1 MPDLKALISRMTIEE
16 KIGQLT
22 QCNSHMYLESEA
34 EITGPIAEMGLEM
47 DVLKTFG
54 SVLNFKTCDE
64 AIQIQKEHLEND
76 RNKIPMFF
84 AMDVIHGFR
93 TIYPIPLAMGC
104 SFDTELM
111 KECCQ
116 MASREAVAGGVHLT
130 FGPMVD
136 YSRDARWGRVM
147 ETCGEDVLLNSR
159 MGVAQVEG
167 FQGEDL
173 RDTKNIAA
181 CVKHFAGYGGAE
193 AGLDYTGV
201 ELSEHTLREFYLPA
215 YKACIDAGVSML
227 MPSFNVLNGVPST
240 ANKWLMQDI
249 LRKEWNYDGVVI
261 SDFEAIGEL
270 INHGIAHDEK
280 EAGKLAFANEV
291 DIAMC
296 MGSYPYVKYLK
307 ELIEEGVFTEEQLD
321 KMVLRVLELK
331 ERLGLFEDPYRA
343 ASSEAEK
350 REFLSAENRK
360 IARRA
365 AEESAVLL
373 KNEGILPLS
382 KDIKKIALIGPMA
395 DNHEIKG
402 FWSCNGRD
410 DETVT
415 IKQGI
420 EKLLPDAKITVVNGC
435 SNELFDTDTSG
446 FKAAIKAAKGADA
459 VVLCLGEKQN
469 YSGEGNSRTDLC
481 MPGVQ
486 DELAK
491 EIAKVNKNTVAV
503 TFSGRPLTLG
513 ELDKNVPAIL
523 HIWFP
528 GTEGGNAIANL
539 LFGDANPCGKIS
551 MTFPKNVG
559 QCPIYYNRRS
569 TGRMKDPALDGKHI
583 MYVTNYI
590 DSGNLPQYSFGHGLS
605 YSNFVYEDLKLSS
618 DSLTADGEI
627 KVSITVHNDSDK
639 AGKEVVMLYMQDLV
653 ASTARPIQQLLDF
666 KKVYFEAGEKK
677 TIEFTVREPQ
687 LRFYNPENKH
697 VSEPGEFLISTGYAD
712 HLIHTKKFS
721 LK

>member
-1 MPDLKALISRMTIEE
+1 MADLKAIILQMSIED
-16 KIGQLT
+16 KLCQLT
-22 QCNSHMYLESEA
+22 QCCGEVFIGDGSVA
-34 EITGPIAEMGLEM
+34 TGPKARSGLNDEMLN
-47 DVLKTFG
+47 KIG
-54 SVLNFKTCDE
+54 SVLNFANCDD
-64 AIQIQKEHLEND
+64 AIKVQKEHMEND
-76 RNKIPMFF
+76 PNKIPMVFM
-84 AMDVIHGFR
+84 MDVIHGFR

-116 MASREAVAGGVHLT
+116 MASREAVAGGIHAT

-147 ETCGEDVLLNSR
+147 ESCGEDVLLNSR
-159 MGVAQVEG
+159 MGAAQVEG

-173 RDTKNIAA
+173 KDKKSIAA

-215 YKACIDAGVSML
+215 YKACIDAGVSLL

-249 LRKEWNYDGVVI
+249 LKKEWDYKGVVI
-261 SDFEAIGEL
+261 SDWAAMSELVDHGVAKDENEA
-270 INHGIAHDEK
+270 AR
-280 EAGKLAFANEV
+280 LAFANEV
-291 DIAMC
+291 DIEMC
-296 MGSYPYVKYLK
+296 VTAIYVNHIGKM
-307 ELIEEGVFTEEQLD
+307 IEEGVFTEEQLD
-321 KMVLRVLELK
+321 RMVLRVLELK
-331 ERLGLFEDPYRA
+331 EKLGLFEDPYRG
-343 ASSEAEK
+343 ASADAEK
-350 REFLSAENRK
+350 REFLSEKNRE

-373 KNEGILPLS
+373 KNDGVLPLS
-382 KDIKKIALIGPMA
+382 KNIKKIALIGPFA
-395 DNHEIKG
+395 DNNAIKG

-410 DETVT
+410 EETVT

-420 EKLLPDAKITVVNGC
+420 EKLVPNAEITVVKGC
-435 SNELFDTDTSG
+435 TNDFGDKDTSG
-446 FKAAIKAAKGADA
+446 FKAAIKAAKKSDI
-459 VVLCLGEKQN
+459 VVLCLGEKQDQ
-469 YSGEGNSRTDLC
+469 SGEGNSRTTLNL
-481 MPGVQ
+481 PGVQ
-486 DELAK
+486 SELAK

-513 ELDKNVPAIL
+513 ELHESVPAIL

-539 LFGDANPCGKIS
+539 LFGDANPCGKIA

-559 QCPIYYNRRS
+559 QCPIYYNHRS
-569 TGRMKDPALDGKHI
+569 TGRMKDPELDGQHI
-583 MYVTNYI
+583 MYMTNYI

-627 KVSITVHNDSDK
+627 KVSVTVHNDSDV
-639 AGKEVVMLYMQDLV
+639 AGKEVVMLYMRDLV

-666 KKVYFEAGEKK
+666 KKVCFEAGERKNV
-677 TIEFTVREPQ
+677 EFTVREPQ

-712 HLIHTKKFS
+712 HLIHTKKFI
-721 LK
+721 LE

>member
-1 MPDLKALISRMTIEE
+1 MDLKALISQMTVEE

-34 EITGPIAEMGLEM
+34 EITGPVAEMGLEM
-47 DVLKTFG
+47 SVLKTFG

-76 RNKIPMFF
+76 PNKIPMFF

-104 SFDTELM
+104 SFNTELM

-136 YSRDARWGRVM
+136 YARDARWGRVM

-159 MGVAQVEG
+159 MGAAQVEG
-167 FQGEDL
+167 FQGDDL
-173 RDTKNIAA
+173 HDIQNIAA

-215 YKACIDAGVSML
+215 YKACIDAGVAML

-270 INHGIAHDEK
+270 INHGIAQNEK
-280 EAGKLAFANEV
+280 EAAKLAFANEI

-296 MGSYPYVKYLK
+296 MGSYPYVKHLA
-307 ELIEEGVFTEEQLD
+307 ELIKEGVFSEEILD
-321 KMVLRVLELK
+321 KMVLRVLKLK
-331 ERLGLFEDPYRA
+331 ERLGLFENPYRG
-343 ASSEAEK
+343 ASKEAEK
-350 REFLSAENRK
+350 REFLSDKNRE
-360 IARRA
+360 IVRRA

-373 KNEGILPLS
+373 KKDGVLPLS
-382 KDIKKIALIGPMA
+382 KEIKTIALLGPFA
-395 DNHEIKG
+395 DSCEIKG

-410 DETVT
+410 DECVT

-420 EKLLPDAKITVVNGC
+420 EKLIPDAEILVVKGC
-435 SNELFDTDTSG
+435 SNELFDTDKTG
-446 FKAAIKAAKGADA
+446 FASAVEAAAKADA

-469 YSGEGNSRTDLC
+469 HSGEGNSRTSLDL
-481 MPGVQ
+481 PGVQ
-486 DELAK
+486 TELAK

-503 TFSGRPLTLG
+503 TFSGRPLTVG
-513 ELDKNVPAIL
+513 ELHESVSAIL
-523 HIWFP
+523 HVWFP

-539 LFGDANPCGKIS
+539 LFGDANPCGKLS

-559 QCPIYYNRRS
+559 QCPIYYNHRS
-569 TGRMKDPALDGKHI
+569 TGRMKDPALDGEHI
-583 MYVTNYI
+583 MYVTNYL

-605 YSNFVYEDLKLSS
+605 YSDFVYEDMKISS
-618 DSLTADGEI
+618 DEMTADGEI
-627 KVSITVHNDSDK
+627 KVSITVKNDSDR
-639 AGKEVVMLYMQDLV
+639 AGKEVVMLYMQDLF
-653 ASTARPIQQLLDF
+653 ASTARPVQQLLDF
-666 KKVYFEAGEKK
+666 KKLYFEAGETK
-677 TIEFTVREPQ
+677 TVEFFVREPQ
-687 LRFYNPENKH
+687 LRFYNPQNEY
-697 VSEPGEFLISTGYAD
+697 VSEPGEFLLSTGYAD
-712 HLIHTKKFS
+712 HLLHTKKFI